1 MCQRV
6 SADLGTGVG
15 STSAVRVRRQN
26 SVICR
31 QDKESAIEL
40 LVPAIWVTRTVVTKY
55 PTKIFADQVTAKVI
69 SSIFC

>member
-15 STSAVRVRRQN
+15 STSAVGARRRN

-31 QDKESAIEL
+31 RDKASAIEL
-40 LVPAIWVTRTVVTKY
+40 LVPAIWVTMQMEAIRVAATH
-55 PTKIFADQVTAKVI
+55 PRDNE
-69 SSIFC
+69 